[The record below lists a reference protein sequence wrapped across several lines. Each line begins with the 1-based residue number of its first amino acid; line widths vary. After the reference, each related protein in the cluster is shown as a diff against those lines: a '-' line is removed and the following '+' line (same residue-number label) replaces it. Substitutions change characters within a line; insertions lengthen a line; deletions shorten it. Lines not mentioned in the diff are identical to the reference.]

1 MAHTS
6 GSVDKVGT
14 CWCLSIQH
22 REGKNM
28 GTRLRVGL
36 SLLKSLMTCLAIITL
51 SVCGLFIRL
60 RPTP

>member
-1 MAHTS
+1 
-6 GSVDKVGT
+6 
-14 CWCLSIQH
+14 
-22 REGKNM
+22 M

-36 SLLKSLMTCLAIITL
+36 SLVKSLMTCLVVIVL

>member
-1 MAHTS
+1 
-6 GSVDKVGT
+6 
-14 CWCLSIQH
+14 
-22 REGKNM
+22 M

-36 SLLKSLMTCLAIITL
+36 SLVKSLMTCLAIIVL